1 MQTYEGEDLWECDG
15 FGWIVIPT
23 NVGWKKDGSNPMGQG
38 LAKEAA
44 ERYPWLPELYGEFCR
59 LKHDKGEVVPTT
71 YDLRSRIV
79 LFPTKPLFPERPH
92 MSWRGRATL
101 DRIRLSAQQLNAMLL
116 PHKDEDWPRA
126 KPLHTNHIIL
136 PVVGAGMGRLDEDEI
151 LPVLHEELDDRHTLY
166 VQRLF

>member
-1 MQTYEGEDLWECDG
+1 MQVYEGEDLWECDG

-23 NVGWKKDGSNPMGQG
+23 NIGWKKDGSNPMGQG

-44 ERYPWLPELYGEFCR
+44 ERYPWLPEIYGMYCQ
-59 LKHDKGEVVPTT
+59 LKGDDVAVKF
-71 YDLRSRIV
+71 DLRSRIV
-79 LFPTKPLFPERPH
+79 LFPTKPLNADSPH

-101 DRIRLSAQQLNAMLL
+101 DRVRLSAQQLNAMLL
-116 PHKDEDWPRA
+116 PHKDAEWPNA

-136 PVVGAGMGRLDEDEI
+136 PVVGCGMGRLDEDDV

-166 VQRLF
+166 QQRLF